1 MKTIWRG
8 MSRRAEQTP
17 VIESAA
23 VGSESEGMAAK
34 RLIACVV
41 GARASC
47 MRMSQLWLLRILA
60 FRQYMCAPPSYL
72 GEDVVVSCDG
82 YYNRH
87 NY

>member
-1 MKTIWRG
+1 
-8 MSRRAEQTP
+8 
-17 VIESAA
+17 
-23 VGSESEGMAAK
+23 
-34 RLIACVV
+34 
-41 GARASC
+41 
-47 MRMSQLWLLRILA
+47 MSQLWLLRILA